1 MTHPGPCAASLQ
13 GPPGPWSGAPAC
25 PAAPVHT
32 GEHMSAPVPPIGPS
46 APPPALLACLGGG
59 TSRTRH
65 ESRAQQSTGPPQTK
79 CSHRDPAQEVRRP
92 TLDKVPRGLDP
103 TPNPLHI
110 RRYQPAAETQCWP
123 PRHQG
128 HALLQVKELID
139 KVRAVFVDTLDELSW
154 MDESSKKKAQEK
166 VGRRPGRAAPVRWP
180 WGDHHHTHFR
190 ERAMSGGW
198 GSLRKGL

>member
-1 MTHPGPCAASLQ
+1 MPH
-13 GPPGPWSGAPAC
+13 
-25 PAAPVHT
+25 
-32 GEHMSAPVPPIGPS
+32 IGPS
-46 APPPALLACLGGG
+46 APPPALLACLGVG
-59 TSRTRH
+59 TSCTRH
-65 ESRAQQSTGPPQTK
+65 ESRARQAIGPPQTK
-79 CSHRDPAQEVRRP
+79 CSHGDPAQEVGRS

-110 RRYQPAAETQCWP
+110 QSYQPPAETQCWA

-166 VGRRPGRAAPVRWP
+166 VGRRPGKGGPSV
-180 WGDHHHTHFR
+180 
-190 ERAMSGGW
+190 RAMG
-198 GSLRKGL
+198 